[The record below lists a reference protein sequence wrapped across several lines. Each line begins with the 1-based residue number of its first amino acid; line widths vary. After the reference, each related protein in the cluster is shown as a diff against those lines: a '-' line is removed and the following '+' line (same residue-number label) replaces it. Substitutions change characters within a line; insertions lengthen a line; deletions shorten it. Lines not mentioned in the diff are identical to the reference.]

1 MEERVM
7 TSKQSLVLEF
17 IKIFMEQ
24 KKYAPTL
31 QEIAQG
37 VGLKSR
43 SNIHRIVH
51 SLKKAG
57 LLKVGSGF
65 RAIEVK

>member
-17 IKIFMEQ
+17 IRIFMEQ

-37 VGLKSR
+37 VGLRSR

-51 SLKKAG
+51 NLKRDG